1 MDAIVSFLIT
11 VCIIAAV
18 IYLVLWVL
26 GTIGVPLPGQVI
38 KILWVIF
45 GLLVLLA
52 LYHLFAGGGGG
63 LALPRLR

>member
-11 VCIIAAV
+11 VCIVAAV

-26 GTIGVPLPGQVI
+26 GTIGVPLPAQVI

-52 LYHLFAGGGGG
+52 LYHLFVGGG
-63 LALPRLR
+63 LAFPALPRR